1 MEVKYY
7 WNSTKTRNHS
17 DMLPESFRALIIGQ
31 SGSEKTALLM
41 RMLLQENVLDYN
53 KLFVFGRSLHQ
64 PEYQILKAGFEHQ
77 LPKSQITQILAHDAL
92 INKLDD
98 KPENVAF
105 GISQNL
111 EEDEKSNITCEF
123 YENPDD
129 IPDPKDFDKKEK
141 NLIIF
146 DDIMTDRN
154 QSAPGA
160 FFTRSRHN
168 NIDCIY
174 ISQNYYHLPRH
185 TIRSNSNFLIL
196 FNLDPIDTDHLYR
209 DSGASVDFKDV
220 NKFRQL
226 CEQAWSRPYG
236 YIVIDKSKQD
246 LNQKYRFQLELESKL
261 ELPKQILEGAVPR
274 ARKECK
280 TCNLDILSS
289 SMARHIKSKSHSK
302 KLHRTLVLINGGN
315 HIPRSRS

>member
-1 MEVKYY
+1 ME
-7 WNSTKTRNHS
+7 
-17 DMLPESFRALIIGQ
+17 
-31 SGSEKTALLM
+31 
-41 RMLLQENVLDYN
+41 
-53 KLFVFGRSLHQ
+53 
-64 PEYQILKAGFEHQ
+64 
-77 LPKSQITQILAHDAL
+77 SQITQILAHDAL
-92 INKLDD
+92 INKFED

-123 YENPDD
+123 YESPDD
-129 IPDPKDFDKKEK
+129 IPDPKDFDKEDK

-174 ISQNYYHLPRH
+174 ISQNYYHLPTH

-196 FNLDPIDTDHLYR
+196 FNLDPVDTDHLYR

-220 NKFRQL
+220 NKFR
-226 CEQAWSRPYG
+226 
-236 YIVIDKSKQD
+236 
-246 LNQKYRFQLELESKL
+246 
-261 ELPKQILEGAVPR
+261 
-274 ARKECK
+274 
-280 TCNLDILSS
+280 
-289 SMARHIKSKSHSK
+289 
-302 KLHRTLVLINGGN
+302 
-315 HIPRSRS
+315 